1 MKKYKPYKIRLGKNS
16 YEYSILRWSG
26 GEWVISRPIK
36 YYKTK
41 AGVMKE
47 IKKRRKN

>member
-1 MKKYKPYKIRLGKNS
+1 MAKYKPYKIRVDKGS

-26 GEWVISRPIK
+26 DEWVISRPVK

-47 IKKRRKN
+47 IKKRMRN